1 MYNEIRGINFKK
13 LISKMLLGW
22 KIFVLVGVVVSII
35 FASYKYLSDKRSTKT
50 VEQYKNEM
58 TIDQTKFLDTI
69 IEEYNMLN
77 YYETYYD
84 NSYLTKLNPNNYQV
98 LRIQYFVDSEYTFSL
113 NEEVGVDYTPA
124 LVSTYNTFIVSEQFA
139 EAIKNELNPGKDTA
153 YIKELITVNPKADA
167 NVFGFEIIIPEELS
181 GDNVE
186 KVVDEVVNEYSKS
199 LNDIGEHSLRKIEK
213 ELFMT
218 YSETTMKKIYNL
230 NSTINTIRTTIETY
244 KAELDSYQELY
255 LYEELSQDKYKQEF
269 ATGYQIATTATVN
282 VKYVI
287 IGFIFGIAGVA
298 GGYVCKMI
306 FSSKMQNDEDI
317 ETLFGV
323 KTLGKVINNKINKN
337 ILVSKIMYKGL
348 DVMSEEKQIEYLAGV
363 IFNLCRNKEIKELS
377 FVTSNIGDIGK
388 RIITEIA
395 NKLETLNIKVY
406 VAGNITQ
413 EKDELNNVLDIDNS
427 IIVGNI
433 ERSFYSVIDKEIKI
447 LELHNSKILGSI
459 VIE

>member
-1 MYNEIRGINFKK
+1 MYNEIRGINIKK
-13 LISKMLLGW
+13 LISKMFLGW
-22 KIFVLVGVVVSII
+22 KIYILVGVMMSLL
-35 FASYKYLSDKRSTKT
+35 FGGYKYFSDKRSNKT
-50 VEQYKNEM
+50 IEQYKNEI
-58 TIDQTKFLDTI
+58 TIEQANFLNTI
-69 IEEYNMLN
+69 IDEYNMLD

-84 NSYLTKLNPNNYQV
+84 NSYLTKLNPNSYQV
-98 LRIQYFVDSEYTFSL
+98 LRIQYYVDTEYTFSL

-124 LVSTYNTFIVSEQFA
+124 VVSAYSSFIASEQFA
-139 EAIKNELNPGKDTA
+139 EAIKKELNIDKDTA
-153 YIKELITVNPKADA
+153 YIMELITTVLTQGVN
-167 NVFGFEIIIPEELS
+167 VIGVEMIIPEGIS
-181 GDNVE
+181 SDDIGN
-186 KVVDEVVNEYSKS
+186 VVDKIVNKHTES
-199 LNDIGEHSLRKIEK
+199 LNDIGEHSLRKIDS
-213 ELFMT
+213 ELFTT
-218 YSETTMKKIYNL
+218 YSESIMKKIYAL
-230 NSTINTIRTTIETY
+230 NSAISTTRTNIEAY
-244 KAELDSYQELY
+244 KTELDNYQMLY
-255 LYEELSQDKYKQEF
+255 LHEELSQDKYKEEF

-298 GGYVCKMI
+298 GVYVCKMI

-323 KTLGKVINNKINKN
+323 KTLGKVINDKVNKN

-406 VAGNITQ
+406 VAGNIIQ